1 MLDFARNFRK
11 SRRWRD
17 GIDIPSGRPEKR
29 PDKRG
34 FQAVQYLCM
43 QRQKYGADGA
53 SRHVIPIVKRK
64 DRKYGPV
71 VDSEVIGRKT
81 PTLITGAHDSG
92 KSRMLQKLHEEERAI
107 WGKKIDAAALWLGA
121 LRPLGAWSDADHI
134 AAWWDARATTLA
146 AKVGA
151 GGTAAKPDHL
161 RPWAKLKAWER
172 AEALPDY
179 LRDTG
184 AVLFIDDAHKLAGR
198 KLQIAREC
206 ALTAKVWIASASDE
220 QRIPPNL
227 RSVMMRRDP
236 QVIRLG
242 TDVAYDATNVL
253 TWILALVLLASGAW
267 EASIVV
273 AGLKALSGGRQAA
286 RQDA

>member
-1 MLDFARNFRK
+1 M
-11 SRRWRD
+11 
-17 GIDIPSGRPEKR
+17 
-29 PDKRG
+29 
-34 FQAVQYLCM
+34 QYLCM
-43 QRQKYGADGA
+43 QRQKYGSDGA

-71 VDSEVIGRKT
+71 VHTEIIGRKT

-92 KSRMLQKLHEEERAI
+92 KSRMLEKLHEEERAI

-121 LRPLGAWSDADHI
+121 LRPLGAWSDAEHI
-134 AAWWDARATTLA
+134 ATWWDARAATLA
-146 AKVGA
+146 AKVNA
-151 GGTAAKPDHL
+151 GGQPAKADHL
-161 RPWAKLKAWER
+161 RPWSKLKAWER
-172 AEALPDY
+172 AESLPDY

-242 TDVAYDATNVL
+242 SDVAYDATNVL

-273 AGLKALSGGRQAA
+273 AGLKTLSGGRLAA

>member
-1 MLDFARNFRK
+1 M
-11 SRRWRD
+11 
-17 GIDIPSGRPEKR
+17 
-29 PDKRG
+29 
-34 FQAVQYLCM
+34 QYLCM

-53 SRHVIPIVKRK
+53 SRHVIPIIKRK

-71 VDSEVIGRKT
+71 VDTEVIGRKT

-92 KSRMLQKLHEEERAI
+92 KSRMLEKLHSEERAI
-107 WGKKIDAAALWLGA
+107 WGKKIDSAALWLGA
-121 LRPLGAWSDADHI
+121 LRPLGAWSDAEHV
-134 AAWWDARATTLA
+134 AAWWDARAATLA

-151 GGTAAKPDHL
+151 GGTAVKPDLL

-184 AVLFIDDAHKLAGR
+184 AVLFIDDCHKLAGR

-242 TDVAYDATNVL
+242 SDVAYDATNVL

-273 AGLKALSGGRQAA
+273 AGLKTLSGGRLAA

>member
-1 MLDFARNFRK
+1 M
-11 SRRWRD
+11 
-17 GIDIPSGRPEKR
+17 
-29 PDKRG
+29 
-34 FQAVQYLCM
+34 QYLCM

-53 SRHVIPIVKRK
+53 SRHVIPIIKRK

-71 VDSEVIGRKT
+71 VDTEVIGRKT

-92 KSRMLQKLHEEERAI
+92 KSRMLEKLHEEERAI

-121 LRPLGAWSDADHI
+121 LRPLGAWSDAEHV
-134 AAWWDARATTLA
+134 AAWWDARAATLA
-146 AKVGA
+146 TKVGA
-151 GGTAAKPDHL
+151 GGTAPKADHL

-242 TDVAYDATNVL
+242 SDVAYDATNVL
-253 TWILALVLLASGAW
+253 TWVLALVLLASGAW

-273 AGLKALSGGRQAA
+273 AGLKALSGGRLAA

>member
-1 MLDFARNFRK
+1 M
-11 SRRWRD
+11 
-17 GIDIPSGRPEKR
+17 
-29 PDKRG
+29 
-34 FQAVQYLCM
+34 QYLCM

-53 SRHVIPIVKRK
+53 SRHVIPIIKRK

-71 VDSEVIGRKT
+71 VDTEVIGRKT

-92 KSRMLQKLHEEERAI
+92 KSRMLEKLHEEERAI
-107 WGKKIDAAALWLGA
+107 WGKKINAAALWLGA
-121 LRPLGAWSDADHI
+121 LRPLGAWSDAEHV
-134 AAWWDARATTLA
+134 AAWWNARAATLA

-151 GGTAAKPDHL
+151 GGTGVKPDHL

-242 TDVAYDATNVL
+242 SDVAYDATNIL
-253 TWILALVLLASGAW
+253 TWLLALGLLAVGAW
-267 EASIVV
+267 EAGFVI
-273 AGLKALSGGRQAA
+273 AGLKALSGGRLAA

>member
-1 MLDFARNFRK
+1 M
-11 SRRWRD
+11 
-17 GIDIPSGRPEKR
+17 
-29 PDKRG
+29 
-34 FQAVQYLCM
+34 QYLCM

-53 SRHVIPIVKRK
+53 SRHVIPIIKRK

-71 VDSEVIGRKT
+71 VDTEVIGRKT

-92 KSRMLQKLHEEERAI
+92 KSRMLEKLHEEERAI

-121 LRPLGAWSDADHI
+121 LRPLGAWSDAEHV
-134 AAWWDARATTLA
+134 AAWWDARAATLA

-151 GGTAAKPDHL
+151 GGTAVKPDLL

-184 AVLFIDDAHKLAGR
+184 AVLFIDDCHKLAGR

-242 TDVAYDATNVL
+242 SDVAYDATNVL
-253 TWILALVLLASGAW
+253 TWVLALVLLASGAW

-273 AGLKALSGGRQAA
+273 AGLKTLSGGRLAA

>member
-1 MLDFARNFRK
+1 M
-11 SRRWRD
+11 
-17 GIDIPSGRPEKR
+17 
-29 PDKRG
+29 
-34 FQAVQYLCM
+34 QYLCM

-53 SRHVIPIVKRK
+53 SRHVIPIIKRK

-71 VDSEVIGRKT
+71 VDTEVIGRKT

-92 KSRMLQKLHEEERAI
+92 KSRMLEKLHEEERAI

-121 LRPLGAWSDADHI
+121 LRPLGAWSDAEHV
-134 AAWWDARATTLA
+134 AAWWDARAATLA

-151 GGTAAKPDHL
+151 GGTAKADHL
-161 RPWAKLKAWER
+161 RPWSKLKAWER

-184 AVLFIDDAHKLAGR
+184 AVLFIDDCHKLAGR

-242 TDVAYDATNVL
+242 SDVAYDATNVL

-273 AGLKALSGGRQAA
+273 AGLKTLSGGRLAA

>member
-1 MLDFARNFRK
+1 M
-11 SRRWRD
+11 
-17 GIDIPSGRPEKR
+17 
-29 PDKRG
+29 
-34 FQAVQYLCM
+34 QYLCM
-43 QRQKYGADGA
+43 QRQKYGADGTG
-53 SRHVIPIVKRK
+53 RHVIPIIKRK

-71 VDSEVIGRKT
+71 TDTQVIGRKT

-121 LRPLGAWSDADHI
+121 LRPLGAWSDAEHV
-134 AAWWDARATTLA
+134 AAWWDARVATVS

-151 GGTAAKPDHL
+151 GGTAKADQL

-179 LRDTG
+179 IRDTG
-184 AVLFIDDAHKLAGR
+184 AVLFLDDCHKLAGR

-206 ALTAKVWIASASDE
+206 ALAARVWVASASDE
-220 QRIPPNL
+220 NRIPPNL

-242 TDVAYDATNVL
+242 TEVAYDATNVM
-253 TWILALVLLASGAW
+253 TWLLALVLLAAGAW

-273 AGLKALSGGRQAA
+273 AGLKALSGGRLAA

>member
-1 MLDFARNFRK
+1 
-11 SRRWRD
+11 
-17 GIDIPSGRPEKR
+17 
-29 PDKRG
+29 
-34 FQAVQYLCM
+34 M

-53 SRHVIPIVKRK
+53 DRHVIPIVKRK

-121 LRPLGAWSDADHI
+121 LRPLGAWSDAEHVG
-134 AAWWDARATTLA
+134 AWWDARAATLA

-151 GGTAAKPDHL
+151 ASSGRFRPDGLPAGGTAPKTDHL

-273 AGLKALSGGRQAA
+273 AGLKALSGGRLAA
-286 RQDA
+286 RQDG

>member
-1 MLDFARNFRK
+1 M
-11 SRRWRD
+11 
-17 GIDIPSGRPEKR
+17 
-29 PDKRG
+29 
-34 FQAVQYLCM
+34 QYLCM

-53 SRHVIPIVKRK
+53 SRHVIPIIKRK

-71 VDSEVIGRKT
+71 VDTEVIGRKT

-92 KSRMLQKLHEEERAI
+92 KSRMLEKLHEEERAI

-121 LRPLGAWSDADHI
+121 LRPLGAWSDADHVG
-134 AAWWDARATTLA
+134 AWWDARAATMQAKA
-146 AKVGA
+146 ASQVGA
-151 GGTAAKPDHL
+151 GGTGEKADLL
-161 RPWAKLKAWER
+161 RPWSKLKAWER

-242 TDVAYDATNVL
+242 SDVAYDATNVL
-253 TWILALVLLASGAW
+253 TWVLALVLLASGAW

-273 AGLKALSGGRQAA
+273 AGLKTLSGGRLAA

>member
-1 MLDFARNFRK
+1 MLNTSRPGGMRARRHWPQK
-11 SRRWRD
+11 SALA
-17 GIDIPSGRPEKR
+17 GRHLKR
-29 PDKRG
+29 IT
-34 FQAVQYLCM
+34 C
-43 QRQKYGADGA
+43 
-53 SRHVIPIVKRK
+53 
-64 DRKYGPV
+64 GP
-71 VDSEVIGRKT
+71 
-81 PTLITGAHDSG
+81 
-92 KSRMLQKLHEEERAI
+92 
-107 WGKKIDAAALWLGA
+107 
-121 LRPLGAWSDADHI
+121 WS
-134 AAWWDARATTLA
+134 
-146 AKVGA
+146 
-151 GGTAAKPDHL
+151 
-161 RPWAKLKAWER
+161 KLKAWER

-206 ALTAKVWIASASDE
+206 ALTAKIWIASASDE

-242 TDVAYDATNVL
+242 SDVAYDATNVL
-253 TWILALVLLASGAW
+253 TWVLALVLLASGAW

-273 AGLKALSGGRQAA
+273 AGLKALSGGRLAA